1 MTGHIRRRGANSWE
15 IKFDVGT
22 DPLTGRRRTRYATFK
37 GAKRAAEVELAV
49 EPQEVVLGQAEA
61 TDGCVG
67 FQATMWS
74 VPIVA
79 MKPVDQFGG
88 ALI

>member
-1 MTGHIRRRGANSWE
+1 MAE
-15 IKFDVGT
+15 ILGRHDEFLEQDVQA
-22 DPLTGRRRTRYATFK
+22 PLTPDC
-37 GAKRAAEVELAV
+37 GAVELAV

-61 TDGCVG
+61 TDWCGG